1 MECLVVFLCIVRW
14 SGGHTVYI
22 LFMVM
27 SFFSLHSGT
36 AIMQDGNTMR
46 NNYGCDLDSLTTG
59 SRIGMM
65 RSACGD
71 LHYYING
78 VDQGVACSG
87 LPPGK
92 NHKVWECEIRT
103 LLQTHSVI
111 IPYHI
116 IPVQIALSLSEVFA
130 VIDLY
135 GQCVQVSITSSSGLL
150 DNSLCTS
157 NITEKSFPIHSPGTR
172 RLRSILLNKKYI
184 KKVNYQKAFHIS
196 CPYSLLPIFI
206 LLFVCSSRC
215 CPSASQ

>member
-1 MECLVVFLCIVRW
+1 MTLGC
-14 SGGHTVYI
+14 SGTDVICEYEHLKVCSRVCVNPQ
-22 LFMVM
+22 FRMCFFVSS
-27 SFFSLHSGT
+27 SFRSGT

-65 RSACGD
+65 RSASGD

-92 NHKVWECEIRT
+92 ERSVKVRHVKSGDIR
-103 LLQTHSVI
+103 LKHLSFI
-111 IPYHI
+111 
-116 IPVQIALSLSEVFA
+116 SLSPSEVYA

-135 GQCVQVSITSSSGLL
+135 GQCVQVSITSSSGPL

-157 NITEKSFPIHSPGTR
+157 NITEKSFPIHSPGT
-172 RLRSILLNKKYI
+172 LQGPYTGLEEHGEIGLIISRS
-184 KKVNYQKAFHIS
+184 
-196 CPYSLLPIFI
+196 
-206 LLFVCSSRC
+206 
-215 CPSASQ
+215 